1 MASIFRVGL
10 TRDFLTPAGEFAMGD
25 IGLRALENVPGL
37 SFDFFPEYLPEVTP
51 EQIAGYDAVISL
63 APRYTRRTLQ
73 GANFKL
79 SLIARFGVG
88 YDMIDVEALTE
99 REVVLTITPD
109 GVRRPM
115 AAGIVTL
122 MLALAH
128 ELFAKDRLVRQRKW
142 EEKLSVR
149 ATGLGGLVFGSIG
162 VGNIGREVFR
172 LIKPFGMVSLGTDPF
187 SRPEDV
193 AALGVE
199 LVELETLLRRSDFVS
214 VSCPLTPETRGLIG
228 ERELSWM
235 KPTAYFINTSRGAVV
250 NQSALYRALKE
261 RRIRGAALDVF
272 EIEPIPDDEPLLQLD
287 NVILTPHSLCWTE
300 ECFRAMG
307 DSAVRAVLAVLRGE
321 VPPHVVNREVLKRPG
336 MQAKFETNREQWRLL
351 AEGKVERSHP

>member
-128 ELFAKDRLVRQRKW
+128 ELR
-142 EEKLSVR
+142 
-149 ATGLGGLVFGSIG
+149 
-162 VGNIGREVFR
+162 
-172 LIKPFGMVSLGTDPF
+172 
-187 SRPEDV
+187 DV
-193 AALGVE
+193 
-199 LVELETLLRRSDFVS
+199 
-214 VSCPLTPETRGLIG
+214 
-228 ERELSWM
+228 
-235 KPTAYFINTSRGAVV
+235 
-250 NQSALYRALKE
+250 
-261 RRIRGAALDVF
+261 
-272 EIEPIPDDEPLLQLD
+272 
-287 NVILTPHSLCWTE
+287 
-300 ECFRAMG
+300 
-307 DSAVRAVLAVLRGE
+307 
-321 VPPHVVNREVLKRPG
+321 
-336 MQAKFETNREQWRLL
+336 
-351 AEGKVERSHP
+351 